1 MVNQII
7 YIIVLAI
14 LYIIGVAI
22 NFIFILDIIRIN
34 IYDLDSSRRLVFRKD
49 TGYNL
54 YLVYLI
60 DILYLMLLTLGSIF
74 TMGIILYYL
83 EEV

>member
-60 DILYLMLLTLGSIF
+60 DTLYLMLLTLGSIF

>member
-14 LYIIGVAI
+14 LYITGVAI

>member
-14 LYIIGVAI
+14 LYIVGVAI